1 MKLTTWTV
9 TSKAAKLWPV
19 GSGLCFIAH
28 SLEQHDQAA
37 TKGAFV
43 IRPKKGMGL
52 FWVMGDGKWAF
63 ILQNRLFRD
72 FGIFKYS
79 VGFNDSIS
87 LWSQP
92 RVRSTALL
100 AGPRYWL
107 DFCWC
112 ANFVG
117 VTGL

>member
-1 MKLTTWTV
+1 M

-63 ILQNRLFRD
+63 ILHWPKIAILEFSP
-72 FGIFKYS
+72 KLC
-79 VGFNDSIS
+79 GF
-87 LWSQP
+87 Q
-92 RVRSTALL
+92 
-100 AGPRYWL
+100 
-107 DFCWC
+107 
-112 ANFVG
+112 
-117 VTGL
+117 